1 MPSDRLLGTLLRHL
15 QTYTDQQDTPRFV
28 LIPGRVKQHR
38 LTSPRLFGTASSL
51 LTSLNNPLNVTLL
64 TSQLLSAPAI
74 WTRPEGLR
82 SCMRMISV
90 FHAAA
95 QALVKHEN
103 AIRDKV
109 PDAEFSQLQHERTL
123 AKDDWIEAVIVG
135 ADDHSP
141 RWRHLLAIAG
151 LLLGFG
157 PAEEEN
163 ISNNMRHKLESALI
177 TAANLALE
185 ETLDDD
191 ELGCGG
197 ITLVLNHCFPV
208 LTNYERSKL
217 DYDLLLP
224 VLMKTTFYA
233 SEGLQS
239 AYFLGALD
247 RDIQV
252 TGGGKLRWPEQ
263 SQSYQ
268 RIQQL
273 SAGPLVKSL
282 GPLSRL
288 IGHTIEQV
296 RDPWL
301 VTAALDDLSN
311 FARTVI
317 TQWRQNRLS
326 GVETSEQS
334 EYLDE
339 TTITTTSPALFGLL
353 KSVLFASVIVMR
365 SALGRLLGDPVL
377 AKDDL
382 APGIAQQTLHT
393 LRNLYFI
400 TTRQGQSTF
409 SQYNFVYYTSMDILS
424 QYPIEVEAFLR
435 ATQPPQIGT
444 VADHPLDRTLDL
456 FFLNTVEHFTL
467 ILPTHLTA
475 DIIVPVVTSYLAAGG
490 KGPLLPV
497 FEAAHSVTLAVF
509 SAPQNAQ
516 ATIANLPF
524 YVDSLFRV
532 FPLNL
537 SARQFRLAF
546 KALLKLTSPPSPL
559 AVEQPMMP
567 AVLLDLLHERAHH
580 AETTPIPIHSGTPE
594 GSIESPIPLS
604 EQAVLTLTVVDGLTQ
619 IPLDLL
625 DEWLPIT
632 ADMIHDVQ
640 DWNMREHCKQHFWH
654 ILVESGEL
662 DPERSRVCHAWW
674 STSGGKEWV
683 LYGRDEAALMS
694 GGLNEGVP
702 ESKL

>member
-1 MPSDRLLGTLLRHL
+1 MPGDRLLGTLLRHL
-15 QTYTDQQDTPRFV
+15 QTYTDQQDTPR
-28 LIPGRVKQHR
+28 
-38 LTSPRLFGTASSL
+38 LFGTASSL
-51 LTSLNNPLNVTLL
+51 LTTLNNPLNVTLL

-74 WTRPEGLR
+74 WAYPEGLR

-90 FHAAA
+90 FHSAA
-95 QALVKHEN
+95 QALIKHEH
-103 AIRDKV
+103 AVRDKL

-123 AKDDWIEAVIVG
+123 AKDDWIEAVIQG

-157 PAEEEN
+157 NPDHGN
-163 ISNNMRHKLESALI
+163 ISNNMRHKLESALV

-191 ELGCGG
+191 EVGCGS
-197 ITLVLNHCFPV
+197 ITLVLNHCFPI
-208 LTNYERSKL
+208 LSNFERSKL

-224 VLMKTTFYA
+224 VLMKTIFHS

-239 AYFLGALD
+239 SYFLGALD
-247 RDIQV
+247 RDILV
-252 TGGGKLRWPEQ
+252 TENGKLRWPES
-263 SQSYQ
+263 SQSFQ
-268 RIQQL
+268 RIQHMSSGL
-273 SAGPLVKSL
+273 LVKSL
-282 GPLSRL
+282 GPMSRL

-296 RDPWL
+296 REHWL

-311 FARTVI
+311 FGRTLI

-326 GVETSEQS
+326 NIESTQQS
-334 EYLDE
+334 QSLDE
-339 TTITTTSPALFGLL
+339 HTITTTSPALFKLL
-353 KSVLFASVIVMR
+353 QSVLFASVIVMR
-365 SALGRLLGDPVL
+365 SVLGRMLGDPML
-377 AKDDL
+377 ARDDL
-382 APGIAQQTLHT
+382 APGIAQQVLHV
-393 LRNLYFI
+393 LRNTYFV
-400 TTRQGQSTF
+400 TTRHGMSTF
-409 SQYNFVYYTSMDILS
+409 SQYNFVYFTAMDILS
-424 QYPIEVEAFLR
+424 QYPAEVEAFLR
-435 ATQPPQIGT
+435 EVQPPQIGKI
-444 VADHPLDRTLDL
+444 AERPLDRTLDL

-467 ILPTHLTA
+467 ILPTQLTA
-475 DIIVPVVTSYLAAGG
+475 EVVVPVVTSYLAAGG
-490 KGPLLPV
+490 RGPLLPV

-532 FPLNL
+532 FPSNL
-537 SARQFRLAF
+537 SARQFLLAF
-546 KALLKLTSPPSPL
+546 KTLLKLTSPPSSL

-567 AVLLDLLHERAHH
+567 AVLLDLLHERALN
-580 AETTPIPIHSGTPE
+580 AQTTPIPIRSDSPE
-594 GSIESPIPLS
+594 AAVESPVAVS
-604 EQAVLTLTVVDGLTQ
+604 EQAVLTLTVIDGLTQ

-632 ADMIHDVQ
+632 ADMIHEIH
-640 DWNMREHCKQHFWH
+640 NMKMREHCKNHFWH
-654 ILVESGEL
+654 ILVSSGEL

-683 LYGRDEAALMS
+683 LYGRDEAAIMS
-694 GGLNEGVP
+694 GGIGDGSV

>member
-1 MPSDRLLGTLLRHL
+1 MPGDRLLGTLLRHL
-15 QTYTDQQDTPRFV
+15 QTYTDQQDTPR
-28 LIPGRVKQHR
+28 
-38 LTSPRLFGTASSL
+38 LFGTASSL
-51 LTSLNNPLNVTLL
+51 LTTLNNPLNVTLL

-74 WTRPEGLR
+74 WAYPEGLR

-90 FHAAA
+90 FHSAA
-95 QALVKHEN
+95 QALIKHEN
-103 AIRDKV
+103 AVRDKV

-123 AKDDWIEAVIVG
+123 AKDDWIEAVIQG

-157 PAEEEN
+157 NPDDEN
-163 ISNNMRHKLESALI
+163 ISNSMRHKLESGLV

-191 ELGCGG
+191 EIGCGG
-197 ITLVLNHCFPV
+197 ITLVLNHCFPIMS
-208 LTNYERSKL
+208 NFERSKL

-224 VLMKTTFYA
+224 VLMKTTFHS

-252 TGGGKLRWPEQ
+252 TGNGKLRWPEQ
-263 SQSYQ
+263 SHSYQ
-268 RIQQL
+268 RLQHM
-273 SAGPLVKSL
+273 SSGPLVKSL

-288 IGHTIEQV
+288 IGHAIEQV
-296 RDPWL
+296 REHWL

-311 FARTVI
+311 FGRTLI

-326 GVETSEQS
+326 NVESTEQS
-334 EYLDE
+334 QFLDE
-339 TTITTTSPALFGLL
+339 HTITTTSPALFKLL
-353 KSVLFASVIVMR
+353 QSVLFASVIVMR
-365 SALGRLLGDPVL
+365 SVLGRMLGDPML
-377 AKDDL
+377 ARDEL
-382 APGIAQQTLHT
+382 APGIAQQTLHV
-393 LRNLYFI
+393 LRNIYFV
-400 TTRQGQSTF
+400 TTRQGMSTF
-409 SQYNFVYYTSMDILS
+409 SQYNFVYYTAMDILS
-424 QYPIEVEAFLR
+424 QYPGEVESFLR
-435 ATQPPQIGT
+435 EIQPPQIGK
-444 VADHPLDRTLDL
+444 VAEHPLDRTLDL

-467 ILPTHLTA
+467 TLPTHLTA
-475 DIIVPVVTSYLAAGG
+475 EVVVPVVTSYLAAGG

-532 FPLNL
+532 FPSNL

-546 KALLKLTSPPSPL
+546 KSLLKLTSPPSSL

-567 AVLLDLLHERAHH
+567 AVLLDLLHERALN
-580 AETTPIPIHSGTPE
+580 AQTSPIPIRSDSPE
-594 GSIESPIPLS
+594 AAVESPVAVS
-604 EQAVLTLTVVDGLTQ
+604 EQAVHTLTVIDGLTQ

-632 ADMIHDVQ
+632 ADMIHDIQ
-640 DWNMREHCKQHFWH
+640 DMKMREHCKNHFWH
-654 ILVESGEL
+654 ILVSSGEL

-683 LYGRDEAALMS
+683 LYGRDEAAIMS
-694 GGLNEGVP
+694 GGLDDGSVV
-702 ESKL
+702 SKL

>member
-1 MPSDRLLGTLLRHL
+1 
-15 QTYTDQQDTPRFV
+15 
-28 LIPGRVKQHR
+28 
-38 LTSPRLFGTASSL
+38 
-51 LTSLNNPLNVTLL
+51 
-64 TSQLLSAPAI
+64 
-74 WTRPEGLR
+74 
-82 SCMRMISV
+82 MRMISV
-90 FHAAA
+90 FHVAA
-95 QALVKHEN
+95 QALIKHEN
-103 AIRDKV
+103 AVRDKV
-109 PDAEFSQLQHERTL
+109 PDVEFSQLQHERTL
-123 AKDDWIEAVIVG
+123 AKEDWIQAVIGG

-141 RWRHLLAIAG
+141 RWRHLLAISG

-157 PAEEEN
+157 APEDEN
-163 ISNNMRHKLESALI
+163 ISLNMRNKLESALV
-177 TAANLALE
+177 TAANLSLE
-185 ETLDDD
+185 EIQDGD
-191 ELGCGG
+191 ELAQGC

-217 DYDLLLP
+217 AYDLLLP
-224 VLMKTTFYA
+224 VLMKTTFYS

-247 RDIQV
+247 QDIQV
-252 TGGGKLRWPEQ
+252 AGSGKLSWSEQ

-268 RIQQL
+268 RIQHL
-273 SAGPLVKSL
+273 SSGPLIKSL
-282 GPLSRL
+282 GPLARL
-288 IGHTIEQV
+288 VGHTIEQV
-296 RDPWL
+296 QDPWL

-317 TQWRQNRLS
+317 TQWRQNRLC

-334 EYLDE
+334 KYLDE
-339 TTITTTSPALFGLL
+339 NTITTTSPALFRLL
-353 KSVLFASVIVMR
+353 QSVLFSAVIIMR
-365 SALGRLLGDPVL
+365 SGLGRVLGDSTL
-377 AKDDL
+377 ASDDL
-382 APGIAQQTLHT
+382 APGIAQQTLHI

-400 TTRQGQSTF
+400 TTRQGASTF
-409 SQYNFVYYTSMDILS
+409 SQYNFVYYTAMDILS
-424 QYPIEVEAFLR
+424 QYPGEVEAFLR
-435 ATQPPQIGT
+435 ATHPPQIGT
-444 VADHPLDRTLDL
+444 VAHHPLDRTLDL

-532 FPLNL
+532 FPSNL

-546 KALLKLTSPPSPL
+546 KALLKLTSPPSAL

-567 AVLLDLLHERAHH
+567 AVLLELLHDRALR
-580 AETTPIPIHSGTPE
+580 AETTPIPIHPGTPE
-594 GSIESPIPLS
+594 GSTESPMPLS
-604 EQAVLTLTVVDGLTQ
+604 EQTVLTLTVIDGLTQ
-619 IPLDLL
+619 VPLDLL

-632 ADMIHDVQ
+632 ADMIHDIQ
-640 DWNMREHCKQHFWH
+640 DGNMREHSKQHFWH

-674 STSGGKEWV
+674 STGGGKEWV

-694 GGLNEGVP
+694 GGLDGGGMA

>member
-1 MPSDRLLGTLLRHL
+1 MPGDRLLGTLLRHL
-15 QTYTDQQDTPRFV
+15 QTYTNQQDT
-28 LIPGRVKQHR
+28 
-38 LTSPRLFGTASSL
+38 PRLFGTASSL

-74 WTRPEGLR
+74 WAHPEGLR

-90 FHAAA
+90 FHAAS
-95 QALVKHEN
+95 QALIKHEN
-103 AIRDKV
+103 AVKDKV

-123 AKDDWIEAVIVG
+123 AKDDWIEAVIKG

-157 PAEEEN
+157 AAEDEQ
-163 ISNNMRHKLESALI
+163 ISNAMRHKLGSALV

-185 ETLDDD
+185 ETL
-191 ELGCGG
+191 EYNKLGCGG
-197 ITLVLNHCFPV
+197 ISLVLNHCFPV
-208 LTNYERSKL
+208 LSNYERSKL

-224 VLMKTTFYA
+224 VLMKTTFHSA
-233 SEGLQS
+233 EGLQS

-247 RDIQV
+247 RDILV
-252 TGGGKLRWPEQ
+252 TGNGKLRWPDDSTSFQ
-263 SQSYQ
+263 QIS
-268 RIQQL
+268 QL
-273 SAGPLVKSL
+273 SSGPLVKSL
-282 GPLSRL
+282 GPLARL

-296 RDPWL
+296 REYWL

-311 FARTVI
+311 FGKTLI

-326 GVETSEQS
+326 GVEVSEQI

-339 TTITTTSPALFGLL
+339 HTITTTAPALFRLL
-353 KSVLFASVIVMR
+353 QSVLFSSVIIMR
-365 SALGRLLGDPVL
+365 SVLGRMLGDSSL
-377 AKDDL
+377 ASDEL
-382 APGIAQQTLHT
+382 AAGIAKQALHV

-400 TTRQGQSTF
+400 TTRQGMSTF
-409 SQYNFVYYTSMDILS
+409 SQYNFVYYTAMDILS
-424 QYPIEVEAFLR
+424 QYSAEVETFLR

-532 FPLNL
+532 FPSNL

-546 KALLKLTSPPSPL
+546 KALLKLTSPPSSL
-559 AVEQPMMP
+559 AIEQPMMP
-567 AVLLDLLHERAHH
+567 AVLLDLLRERALH
-580 AETTPIPIHSGTPE
+580 AETAPIPIHSSTPE
-594 GSIESPIPLS
+594 GSVESPLPLS
-604 EQAVLTLTVVDGLTQ
+604 EQAVLTLTVIDGLTQ

-632 ADMIHDVQ
+632 ADMIHDIH
-640 DWNMREHCKQHFWH
+640 DWNMREHCKEHFWH

-683 LYGRDEAALMS
+683 LYGREGSALMS
-694 GGLNEGVP
+694 GGIDGEGMI

>member
-1 MPSDRLLGTLLRHL
+1 MPGDRLLGTLLRHL
-15 QTYTDQQDTPRFV
+15 QTYTDQQDTPR
-28 LIPGRVKQHR
+28 
-38 LTSPRLFGTASSL
+38 LFGTASSL
-51 LTSLNNPLNVTLL
+51 LTTLNNPLNVTLL

-74 WTRPEGLR
+74 WAYPEGLR

-90 FHAAA
+90 FHSAA
-95 QALVKHEN
+95 QALVKHEH
-103 AIRDKV
+103 AVRDKV

-123 AKDDWIEAVIVG
+123 AKDDWIEAVIQG

-157 PAEEEN
+157 NPDDEN
-163 ISNNMRHKLESALI
+163 ISNNMRHRLESALV
-177 TAANLALE
+177 TASNLALE

-191 ELGCGG
+191 EVGCGG
-197 ITLVLNHCFPV
+197 ITLVLNHCFPI
-208 LTNYERSKL
+208 LSNFERLRL

-224 VLMKTTFYA
+224 VLMKTTFHS

-252 TGGGKLRWPEQ
+252 TENGKLRWPEH
-263 SQSYQ
+263 SQSFQ
-268 RIQQL
+268 RTQHM
-273 SAGPLVKSL
+273 SSGPLVKSL
-282 GPLSRL
+282 GPLARL

-296 RDPWL
+296 REHWL

-311 FARTVI
+311 FGRTLI

-326 GVETSEQS
+326 NIEGTEQS
-334 EYLDE
+334 QSLDE
-339 TTITTTSPALFGLL
+339 HTITTTSPALFKLL
-353 KSVLFASVIVMR
+353 QSVLFASVIVMR
-365 SALGRLLGDPVL
+365 SMLGRMLGDPML
-377 AKDDL
+377 ARDDL
-382 APGIAQQTLHT
+382 APGISQQVLHV
-393 LRNLYFI
+393 LRNTYFV
-400 TTRQGQSTF
+400 TTRQGMSTF
-409 SQYNFVYYTSMDILS
+409 SQYNFVYFTAMDILS
-424 QYPIEVEAFLR
+424 QYPAEVEAFLR
-435 ATQPPQIGT
+435 EVQPPQIGK
-444 VADHPLDRTLDL
+444 VAERPLDRTLDL

-475 DIIVPVVTSYLAAGG
+475 EVVVPVVTSYLAAGG

-532 FPLNL
+532 FPSNL

-546 KALLKLTSPPSPL
+546 KTLLKLTSPPSSL
-559 AVEQPMMP
+559 AVEQPMVP
-567 AVLLDLLHERAHH
+567 AVLLDLLHERALN
-580 AETTPIPIHSGTPE
+580 AKASPIPIRSDSPE
-594 GSIESPIPLS
+594 AAVESPVAVS
-604 EQAVLTLTVVDGLTQ
+604 EQAVLTLTVIDGLTQ

-625 DEWLPIT
+625 DEWLPMT
-632 ADMIHDVQ
+632 ADMIHDIH
-640 DWNMREHCKQHFWH
+640 DMTMREHCKNHFWH
-654 ILVESGEL
+654 ILVSSGEL

-674 STSGGKEWV
+674 STSGGEEWV
-683 LYGRDEAALMS
+683 LYGRDEAAIMS
-694 GGLNEGVP
+694 GGLDDGPV